1 MNTIYIY
8 IYIHSHKIV
17 KVERDSN
24 FKWKNGAWGPKRR
37 MIGRVKELTSPLTM
51 APLAIEEKGRSI
63 RGRDNRI
70 EGRPP
75 PWSG

>member
-1 MNTIYIY
+1 MEN
-8 IYIHSHKIV
+8 
-17 KVERDSN
+17 R
-24 FKWKNGAWGPKRR
+24 GAWGPKRR